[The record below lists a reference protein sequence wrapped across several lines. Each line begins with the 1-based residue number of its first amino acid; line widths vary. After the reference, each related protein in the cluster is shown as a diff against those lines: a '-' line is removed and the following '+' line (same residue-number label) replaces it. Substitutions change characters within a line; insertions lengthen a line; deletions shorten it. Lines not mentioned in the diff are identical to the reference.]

1 MLLSKQGM
9 LEYINKVGTSPFFIG
24 VMMLLINVG
33 SRFITHE
40 LSHDDKEY
48 SQNIF
53 LRRLS
58 IFAVCFVGT
67 RDIVTSI
74 LLTAAF
80 VVVAGGIFR
89 GKGPFSREG
98 MENPDLA
105 MRAAAGLSG
114 QIDQPAYAKEDKL
127 MFTA

>member
-1 MLLSKQGM
+1 MIEQLNA
-9 LEYINKVGTSPFFIG
+9 IGTSPFFIG
-24 VMMLLINVG
+24 VMMLLLNVG

-40 LSHDDKEY
+40 LSSDDKEY
-48 SQNIF
+48 SQNIL
-53 LRRLS
+53 LRRLT

-80 VVVAGGIFR
+80 VVVAGGLFR

-105 MRAAAGLSG
+105 MRAAAGLAG
-114 QIDQPAYAKEDKL
+114 NVDQPGYSKDEKP
-127 MFTA
+127 MFKV

>member
-1 MLLSKQGM
+1 
-9 LEYINKVGTSPFFIG
+9 
-24 VMMLLINVG
+24 MMLLLNVG
-33 SRFITHE
+33 SRYITHE
-40 LSHDDKEY
+40 FSHDDKEY
-48 SQNIF
+48 SQNIL

-80 VVVAGGIFR
+80 VIVAGGLFR

-105 MRAAAGLSG
+105 MRAAAGLAG
-114 QIDQPAYAKEDKL
+114 HVEQPAYASEKPL
-127 MFTA
+127 FA

>member
-1 MLLSKQGM
+1 MI
-9 LEYINKVGTSPFFIG
+9 EHINALASSPFFIG
-24 VMMLLINVG
+24 IMMLLLNVG
-33 SRFITHE
+33 SRFIAHE
-40 LSHDDKEY
+40 LSDDDKEY
-48 SQNIF
+48 SQNIL
-53 LRRLS
+53 LRRLA

-80 VVVAGGIFR
+80 VVVAGGLFR

-105 MRAAAGLSG
+105 MRAAAGLAG
-114 QIDQPAYAKEDKL
+114 QADQPAYSREEKPL
-127 MFTA
+127 FR

>member
-1 MLLSKQGM
+1 MIEHLNAL
-9 LEYINKVGTSPFFIG
+9 GTSPFFIG
-24 VMMLLINVG
+24 MMMLLLNVG

-40 LSHDDKEY
+40 LSSDDKEY
-48 SQNIF
+48 SQNLV

-58 IFAVCFVGT
+58 IFAACFVGT

-89 GKGPFSREG
+89 GKGPFAREG
-98 MENPDLA
+98 MENGNPDLA
-105 MRAAAGLSG
+105 MRAAAGLAG
-114 QIDQPAYAKEDKL
+114 QADQPAYNKEEKPL
-127 MFTA
+127 FK